1 MSNMVMWLETNDPP
15 IEPLEV
21 KPMPGRPIRCRRK
34 DKDEPR
40 KKKWGKSSK
49 NGVKMSCSK
58 CHQVGHNK
66 RSCKSVPGRPS
77 ERVIS
82 SGSQAALKDAPQTN
96 VDHGFKPSGLKW
108 KEKNAMT
115 GNHFQLMSQRNKLQ
129 IKSKR
134 VP

>member
-1 MSNMVMWLETNDPP
+1 MEVVFIKGLESAVTDLLTNAERRMCARH
-15 IEPLEV
+15 IWANWQKKLRGEE
-21 KPMPGRPIRCRRK
+21 RRK
-34 DKDEPR
+34 AFWRCAKASFE
-40 KKKWGKSSK
+40 
-49 NGVKMSCSK
+49 
-58 CHQVGHNK
+58 
-66 RSCKSVPGRPS
+66 PGRPS